1 MFSWPLTQPV
11 SRVSGAAPLLPCS
24 GVSSG
29 VRRSPV
35 QEHPA
40 RRPHVYATRPPPCGC
55 AGRAWRWLH
64 HHPEVMP
71 AGRTP
76 PSEVNFLF
84 ACFAQCSP
92 KNLRAEELQ
101 LFPREF
107 HTFCQKPVPGRA
119 ATVVTGALGPGGS
132 PSLRL
137 PRRMSPLHRT
147 SRSGQVNFCCVEM
160 AKSVETTT
168 CLKS

>member
-1 MFSWPLTQPV
+1 MAADPASQPRLRCSPL
-11 SRVSGAAPLLPCS
+11 APLQRCELGCEAKPRPGAS
-24 GVSSG
+24 G
-29 VRRSPV
+29 PT
-35 QEHPA
+35 
-40 RRPHVYATRPPPCGC
+40 ATRLRNEASSLWLRWKGMAMAPP
-55 AGRAWRWLH
+55 
-64 HHPEVMP
+64 PEVMP

-119 ATVVTGALGPGGS
+119 AAVVTGALGPGGS

-137 PRRMSPLHRT
+137 PRRMSPLRRT

>member
-40 RRPHVYATRPPPCGC
+40 RATRLRNE
-55 AGRAWRWLH
+55 ASSLWLRWKGMAMAPT
-64 HHPEVMP
+64 PEVMP

-119 ATVVTGALGPGGS
+119 ATVVTGALGRWGLVALPASAFLGACHPFAARHVRDKLTS
-132 PSLRL
+132 AVLRW
-137 PRRMSPLHRT
+137 RK
-147 SRSGQVNFCCVEM
+147 V
-160 AKSVETTT
+160 
-168 CLKS
+168 